1 MGQLKS
7 LSSVAMVAWQHE
19 AHETAPRLSKTSFQ
33 PCRERSVAGALQP
46 TREPMSE
53 NLRHT
58 IYYYTLFCYMI

>member
-1 MGQLKS
+1 MGQLKL

-46 TREPMSE
+46 TRESRSE

-58 IYYYTLFCYMI
+58 IYYYSLFYSII